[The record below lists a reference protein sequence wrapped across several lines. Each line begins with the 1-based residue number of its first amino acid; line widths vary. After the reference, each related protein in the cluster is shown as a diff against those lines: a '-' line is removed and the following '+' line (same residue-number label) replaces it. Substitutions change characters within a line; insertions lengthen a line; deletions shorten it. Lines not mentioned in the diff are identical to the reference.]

1 MSIILFLLCLAII
14 KAECPTGEVSEELC
28 ASPCIWDKTKDAT
41 CEGDNN
47 CRSALRNTGVC
58 PLDQGCKFTQA
69 IGICTEQESSDSP
82 TDIGQTNIYRTFVV
96 FAAMILFILIIFIFI
111 L

>member
-14 KAECPTGEVSEELC
+14 KAECPTGEVSEEEC

-41 CEGDNN
+41 CEGNNN
-47 CRSALRNTGVC
+47 CPSALRDTGV
-58 PLDQGCKFTQA
+58 
-69 IGICTEQESSDSP
+69 CTEQESSDSP

-96 FAAMILFILIIFIFI
+96 SAAMILFILIIFIFI